1 MKREMVGELEYCF
14 AVSERRACQAI
25 RFGRSSHRY
34 QSVADSQAHLRM
46 RIREIAEVRVSY
58 GYKRIHA
65 LLEREGWRMNH
76 KRVYRLY
83 REEGLVLRRR
93 SPRRRVAVRRR
104 EEQQAA
110 LAPNESWSMDFMSDQ
125 LFDGRRI
132 RVLTLVD
139 NFSRESLA
147 LEVAPRF
154 RGKDVAGIL
163 GRITRQRGTP
173 RTIRVDNGPEF
184 TSKALDL
191 WAYANKVELDFSR
204 PGKPTDNA
212 LIESFNGRFRQEC
225 LNQEWF
231 MSLADARQKAESWRI
246 DYNDV
251 RPHSSLGNL
260 APREYAEMCRDNP
273 GPGSRNPNIGS
284 GPENG

>member
-1 MKREMVGELEYCF
+1 MAGLELGY
-14 AVSERRACQAI
+14 AVSERRACRVI
-25 RFGRSSHRY
+25 CFNRGSHRY
-34 QSVADSQAHLRM
+34 QSVADPQACLRM
-46 RIREIAEVRVSY
+46 RIREIAQVRVSY

-65 LLEREGWRMNH
+65 LLTREGWRMNH

-83 REEGLVLRRR
+83 REEGLMLRRQR
-93 SPRRRVAVRRR
+93 PRRRVAAKRR
-104 EEQQAA
+104 EEQAVAQAI
-110 LAPNESWSMDFMSDQ
+110 NESWSMDFMSDQ

-147 LEVAPRF
+147 LEVAQRF
-154 RGKDVAGIL
+154 RGEDVAKVLDEIVS
-163 GRITRQRGTP
+163 QRGAP
-173 RTIRVDNGPEF
+173 QSIRVDNGPEF

-191 WAYANKVELDFSR
+191 WAYANQVELDFSR

-212 LIESFNGRFRQEC
+212 LIESFNGSFRHEC

-231 MSLADARQKAESWRI
+231 LSLEDARHKAGAWQV
-246 DYNDV
+246 DYNEV

-260 APREYAEMCRDNP
+260 APREYAELCQDNQ
-273 GPGSRNPNIGS
+273 GPK
-284 GPENG
+284 GPITNTAAGTEKG

>member
-1 MKREMVGELEYCF
+1 
-14 AVSERRACQAI
+14 
-25 RFGRSSHRY
+25 
-34 QSVADSQAHLRM
+34 M

-58 GYKRIHA
+58 GYKRIHT

-76 KRVYRLY
+76 KRVYRIY
-83 REEGLVLRRR
+83 KQEGLMLHRRN
-93 SPRRRVAVRRR
+93 PKRRVSAKKRVALP
-104 EEQQAA
+104 QAT
-110 LAPNESWSMDFMSDQ
+110 APNESWSMDFMSDQ

-147 LEVAPRF
+147 LEVAQRF
-154 RGKDVAGIL
+154 RGEDVAAVL
-163 GRITRQRGTP
+163 ERVCRQRGVP
-173 RTIRVDNGPEF
+173 RSIRVDNGPEF

-191 WAYANKVELDFSR
+191 WAYARQVELDFSR

-231 MSLADARQKAESWRI
+231 VSLEDAKAKAGAWRI
-246 DYNDV
+246 DYNEF

-260 APREYAEMCRDNP
+260 APREYAELCQEKQ
-273 GPGSRNPNIGS
+273 GSKSPKTNIAVGTNL
-284 GPENG
+284 G